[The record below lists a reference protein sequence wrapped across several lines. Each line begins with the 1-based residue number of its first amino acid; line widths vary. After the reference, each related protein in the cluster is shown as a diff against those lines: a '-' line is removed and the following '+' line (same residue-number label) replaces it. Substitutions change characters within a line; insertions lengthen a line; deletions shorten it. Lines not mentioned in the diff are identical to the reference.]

1 MSQETTKEKK
11 ELSGWK
17 KVERRTKIGNWIATI
32 LIVLAFFNYIQFATV
47 IPVLTLMVT
56 YICFANQ
63 VDDKSEST
71 ERVIILGAL
80 LALFT
85 IVYFSQQY
93 SKIEKRENL
102 ESATTNIMRY
112 CNSQINSNSDLTS
125 LNIDKKVQEEL
136 IDCERIYQELGE
148 LWDTNYGAVSDYDD
162 QIYGLF

>member
-112 CNSQINSNSDLTS
+112 C
-125 LNIDKKVQEEL
+125 DKKVQEEL